1 MALSGNLVGM
11 HYRYPD
17 HYAVEREKIR
27 EYAVAVQN
35 DDTCYFEEDAAAE
48 LGYKGLLAPLTFI
61 CVFGYKA
68 QSAFFKDANIAV
80 QDAQIVQVDQVLKF
94 EKPIVA
100 GDKLYCDVY
109 VDSIRKAHGTEIIV
123 TKNIITNE
131 AGDIVQETYTTLA
144 GRAGEDGEEG
154 FSDGAA

>member
-1 MALSGNLVGM
+1 VELSTNIVGM
-11 HYRYPD
+11 HYRYPE
-17 HYAVEREKIR
+17 HYEVEREKIR

-35 DDTCYFEEDAAAE
+35 DDALFFEEKSAAE
-48 LGYKGLLAPLTFI
+48 LGYKGLPAPLTFI

-68 QSAFFKDANIAV
+68 QSSFFQHAGIAV
-80 QDAQIVQVDQVLKF
+80 TDQQIVQVDQVLKF

-109 VDSIRKAHGTEIIV
+109 VDSVREAHGTQIIV

-131 AGDIVQETYTTLA
+131 AGDVVQETYTTLA
-144 GRAGEDGEEG
+144 GRAGEDGEKG
-154 FSDGAA
+154 FSDATT

>member
-1 MALSGNLVGM
+1 M

-17 HYAVEREKIR
+17 HYEVEREKIR

-35 DDTCYFEEDAAAE
+35 DDAAYFQEEAAAE
-48 LGYKGLLAPLTFI
+48 LGYGGLLAPLTFI

-68 QSAFFKDANIAV
+68 QTAFFQHAKIAV
-80 QDAQIVQVDQVLKF
+80 QDAQVVQVDQVLKF

-109 VDSIRKAHGTEIIV
+109 VDSVRETHGAQIIV
-123 TKNIITNE
+123 TKNIVTNQDGE
-131 AGDIVQETYTTLA
+131 TVQETYTTLA
-144 GRAGEDGEEG
+144 GRVAEDGDEG
-154 FSDGAA
+154 FTDATA